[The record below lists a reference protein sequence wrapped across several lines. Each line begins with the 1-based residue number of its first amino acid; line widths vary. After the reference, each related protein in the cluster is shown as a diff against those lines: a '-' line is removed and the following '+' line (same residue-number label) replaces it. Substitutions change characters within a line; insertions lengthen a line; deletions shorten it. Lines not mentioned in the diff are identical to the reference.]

1 MDKKLSSLYKMHIY
15 LESCN
20 FIMGQGAGHRWK
32 GGGAAP
38 TESDEALEAI
48 RSHVVPVSRLVSHH
62 GPGKLFKLT
71 ASVRWPFTLPL
82 RSLTSAA
89 RCAVLVVI
97 NASNVPLC
105 KREAQEASKPC

>member
-1 MDKKLSSLYKMHIY
+1 M
-15 LESCN
+15 
-20 FIMGQGAGHRWK
+20 K

-38 TESDEALEAI
+38 TESGAALEAI

-62 GPGKLFKLT
+62 GPGKLFKHT

-97 NASNVPLC
+97 
-105 KREAQEASKPC
+105 KRSYVHLSIGKRREYLTLAEVLGVI